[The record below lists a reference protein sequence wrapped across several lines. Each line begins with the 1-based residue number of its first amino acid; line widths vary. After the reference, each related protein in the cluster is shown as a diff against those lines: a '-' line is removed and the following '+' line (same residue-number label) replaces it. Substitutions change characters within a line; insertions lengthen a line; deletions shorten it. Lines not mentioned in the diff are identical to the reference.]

1 MTPAFAEFT
10 RQYHLTGRE
19 KADGYD
25 WTAFAGLAD
34 DEKPVVFDML
44 EQELPWASD
53 WFFALDPARALV
65 VAQRIEPGLRGRSGA
80 HWLQQ
85 QIVRYAGDLR
95 YQRHMM
101 EDYPNY
107 TDRNRAQVI
116 DSLAATPA
124 NRDTI
129 AFFKQLVTT
138 EVQHDA
144 VFRAGW
150 ALLSVLG
157 VPGSTEPERHVY
169 HRILDGFRQ
178 PEAAA
183 RLAALAQLAP
193 YEALW
198 HKRQTLVGA
207 VAAAI
212 DNNPERQHYVADL
225 ADYAP
230 AGRPGSIRYGPR
242 SAGAA
247 SMDSSPR
254 GRCQASRPHAGA
266 TARLHPPAQPGPVPR
281 SVRSHFRGPDGV
293 RRAQDARCV
302 PDGAG
307 AVPAAA
313 SAGRAVAVGLRHVAA
328 ATGCGLPGRCPAA
341 AGGNVWSISM
351 LSCPSSTVPRNC

>member
-1 MTPAFAEFT
+1 MTPAFAQFT

-85 QIVRYAGDLR
+85 QIVRYSGDLR

-101 EDYPNY
+101 EDYPRY
-107 TDRNRAQVI
+107 ADRNRAQVI

-124 NRDTI
+124 NSDTI
-129 AFFKQLVTT
+129 AFFKQVVTT
-138 EVQHDA
+138 EAEHDA

-150 ALLSVLG
+150 ALLSALG
-157 VPGSTEPERHVY
+157 VPGSTEPEQQVY

-178 PEAAA
+178 PELAA

-193 YEALW
+193 YEAQW

-207 VAAAI
+207 VAAAL
-212 DNNPERQHYVADL
+212 DRHPARQHYAADL
-225 ADYAP
+225 ADYARRLDVLAASGTAPDVLARQAWTVRREVDVKLHAIMP
-230 AGRPGSIRYGPR
+230 APLRDYIRRHNLTRYLDPYGPSFER
-242 SAGAA
+242 LMVSAARKTPDA
-247 SMDSSPR
+247 
-254 GRCQASRPHAGA
+254 CQTVLALSLRPPVRDERLLSDFA
-266 TARLHPPAQPGPVPR
+266 TWLLQ
-281 SVRSHFRGPDGV
+281 
-293 RRAQDARCV
+293 QDAAYL
-302 PDGAG
+302 D
-307 AVPAAA
+307 AALQQLEGTY
-313 SAGRAVAVGLRHVAA
+313 GR
-328 ATGCGLPGRCPAA
+328 
-341 AGGNVWSISM
+341 
-351 LSCPSSTVPRNC
+351 